1 MLLSASSCYGDPV
14 ESAAWTF
21 ASDTAWCDYHCSAYN
36 PTNHASCATSCPHSR
51 LLMDGDV
58 DPLQLILCRSGNT
71 TAVNPMLSFP
81 VTPNG
86 AELAA
91 FWAQFQATMDLVLE
105 GCNPVLTA
113 CSTVAVVHATASD
126 MAAIQ
131 GLACVYHA
139 ALLPPFMKLSPL
151 ARSFAASSSSMLM
164 ASPAVSIAFLDHVA
178 LNATLVS
185 RLNAGLERVTG
196 VVDVLSLPH
205 DEQVNV
211 LTLRPFENFRTWV
224 HTLLWLCENPMVLYV
239 TQHRRL
245 FETQLP
251 PSPPSHHRRNLDADT
266 ANIMGTLGAQS
277 RGILGNDVVVAVTD
291 SGLYLDHDQ
300 IDQPSPR
307 EFDIVNL
314 NARKD
319 PRCANIPNIK
329 CRVDLATPWNLR
341 DFMGPQLS
349 AGARIFSYSWG
360 LPGDDYT
367 RVRTDFKSWRDFDQL
382 VYNNPEILL
391 VIAAGNSGDNGTHT
405 IASPAGAKNALTVGA
420 SLSSVESLASSL
432 ACPAVFNPQSV
443 ASFSSQ
449 GPTTDGRI
457 KPDVVAPGLIVVSA
471 RSEASNSMEK
481 TSRLC
486 PLQGTSQATP
496 LVAGMAVLL
505 TEWLRD
511 GWWKD
516 GEKNVAV
523 GMKSIPAA
531 LLKALVIHSAR
542 GLTRRLNNI
551 KGVVE

>member
-314 NARKD
+314 NARKQ
-319 PRCANIPNIK
+319 A
-329 CRVDLATPWNLR
+329 
-341 DFMGPQLS
+341 
-349 AGARIFSYSWG
+349 
-360 LPGDDYT
+360 
-367 RVRTDFKSWRDFDQL
+367 RDFDQL

-391 VIAAGNSGDNGTHT
+391 VIAAGNSGENGTHT

-432 ACPAVFNPQSV
+432 GCPAVFNPQSV

-457 KPDVVAPGLIVVSA
+457 KPDVVAPGLLVVSA

-486 PLQGTSQATP
+486 PLQGTSQ
-496 LVAGMAVLL
+496 
-505 TEWLRD
+505 
-511 GWWKD
+511 
-516 GEKNVAV
+516 
-523 GMKSIPAA
+523 
-531 LLKALVIHSAR
+531 
-542 GLTRRLNNI
+542 
-551 KGVVE
+551 